1 MLSCCK
7 WRTDY
12 RAVWRGNGNCVCRD
26 ADIFKRC
33 TQTAPPRVGGR
44 LPDGGSLRRASSA
57 QKLSP
62 RGRRTERQLA
72 HSQGHENNCREAFP
86 PIPSDKRRQ
95 FGSQSAEDPVRMAA
109 SGRIGFPLP
118 GIFPHKQRRRGTPR
132 WPAPVPVQVRHRPA
146 VGSGIIHPEKGLENP
161 LAERFRD
168 AGSLVGNHD
177 LEPFPI
183 PVARDVYNAAGG
195 LYLTAFSTRLH
206 TACRSSSAFPA
217 RVQGAASTKMVML
230 RASA

>member
-1 MLSCCK
+1 MELRDGPHQCQSKSGTAQLSG
-7 WRTDY
+7 
-12 RAVWRGNGNCVCRD
+12 A
-26 ADIFKRC
+26 
-33 TQTAPPRVGGR
+33 
-44 LPDGGSLRRASSA
+44 
-57 QKLSP
+57 
-62 RGRRTERQLA
+62 
-72 HSQGHENNCREAFP
+72 
-86 PIPSDKRRQ
+86 
-95 FGSQSAEDPVRMAA
+95 
-109 SGRIGFPLP
+109 
-118 GIFPHKQRRRGTPR
+118 
-132 WPAPVPVQVRHRPA
+132 
-146 VGSGIIHPEKGLENP
+146 GIIHPEKGLENP

-230 RASA
+230 RASAWGAAWSAALRISWPEESRSPRDARSRLVSSKSSLTMADQAVHLPLDDLEQLQCGLGAEVLLFAEQADSGL